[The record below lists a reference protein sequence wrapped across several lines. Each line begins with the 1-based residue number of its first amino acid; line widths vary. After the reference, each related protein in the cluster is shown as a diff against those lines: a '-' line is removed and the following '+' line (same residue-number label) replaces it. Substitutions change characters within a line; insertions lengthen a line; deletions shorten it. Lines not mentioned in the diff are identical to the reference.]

1 MGLCGRSLTVTNLVR
16 LQRKLTIRCQ
26 CFCRKAPDNCKQEN
40 QGSRFGNSLQAV
52 MNAALRHVCSN
63 RINGISR
70 LPACCTPESN
80 LFFTTLS
87 SQKGCLNLSNY
98 VVKSCLNLSNYVV
111 KRGVEVSGMKRRIL
125 YYRVRTTDV
134 HLSEPGQLHFVQVH
148 FTTDEVRPSSAK
160 IFFSGT

>member
-1 MGLCGRSLTVTNLVR
+1 MTNLVR

-40 QGSRFGNSLQAV
+40 QGSRFGNSFQAV

-70 LPACCTPESN
+70 LPACCTRESN

-87 SQKGCLNLSNY
+87 SQKGCL
-98 VVKSCLNLSNYVV
+98 KFSNYVV
-111 KRGVEVSGMKRRIL
+111 KRGVEVSGMKRRII
-125 YYRVRTTDV
+125 YYIVRYHVDN
-134 HLSEPGQLHFVQVH
+134 
-148 FTTDEVRPSSAK
+148 FTNPRSFHKNVVVRLK
-160 IFFSGT
+160 KKGVMVMEYLIINNN